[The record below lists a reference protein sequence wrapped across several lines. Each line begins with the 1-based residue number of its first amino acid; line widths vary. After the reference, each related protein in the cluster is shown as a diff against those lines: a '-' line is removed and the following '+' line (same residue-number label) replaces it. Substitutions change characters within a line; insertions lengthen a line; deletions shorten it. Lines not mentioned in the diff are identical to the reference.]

1 MSNLVAI
8 KPITSSNESR
18 LEPVCL
24 SFFFSFLS
32 ALLHSFLWLTR
43 LKIALRPLLEAH
55 HDFELSCNEF
65 RNSSYHHFI
74 HLVIVGTPGLSVLL
88 SWGFLARFTISSVH
102 YFIDFSKKKKKKKKF
117 LIAVAGLLLF
127 PFLEMLDNNKP
138 IIVIA
143 FTQQPSSILDGSNKS
158 SHDA

>member
-88 SWGFLARFTISSVH
+88 SSRFSCSVYNFISPLL
-102 YFIDFSKKKKKKKKF
+102 YRLFKKKKKKF